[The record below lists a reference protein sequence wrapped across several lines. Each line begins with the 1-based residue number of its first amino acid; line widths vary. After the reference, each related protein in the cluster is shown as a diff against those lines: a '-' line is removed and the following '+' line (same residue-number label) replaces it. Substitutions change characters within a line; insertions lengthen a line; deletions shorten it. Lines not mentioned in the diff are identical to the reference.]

1 MWFTHLS
8 FEIDQTQKM
17 PTTMDSGYFFFFFFI
32 LKAHVFTPARRQQH
46 LSSWEAEK
54 YSVGAQSK
62 VKPKRGEKLPLYCS
76 PSETSSW
83 ELLASFQIK
92 NKT

>member
-1 MWFTHLS
+1 MYSHLLGGS
-8 FEIDQTQKM
+8 NTYPPGRQKNI
-17 PTTMDSGYFFFFFFI
+17 P
-32 LKAHVFTPARRQQH
+32 
-46 LSSWEAEK
+46 WEHK
-54 YSVGAQSK
+54 V